1 MQVANS
7 LPGQSRRG
15 NGLGQKREVG
25 SWASRIGCLVAACLH
40 LRRGHANL
48 LCIVPILACP
58 EAGCLHMRS
67 QVLQHTGTAQQLLVP
82 PTDKATSCYVP
93 PTHPQNKAA
102 ANPLSR
108 PQQQHPAATVLVR
121 PQAFQL
127 RGASLNAC
135 GLWPA

>member
-1 MQVANS
+1 MS
-7 LPGQSRRG
+7 GGWLPSHEEPGDFATGESMSNR
-15 NGLGQKREVG
+15 V
-25 SWASRIGCLVAACLH
+25 LVD
-40 LRRGHANL
+40 
-48 LCIVPILACP
+48 IL
-58 EAGCLHMRS
+58 
-67 QVLQHTGTAQQLLVP
+67 VLQHTGTAQQLLVP